1 MAFRAPCH
9 SGTGVGMTV
18 AQGRAGVMAM
28 KTVLTASLAVVLI
41 ATGGLAD
48 DSRDA
53 DYLADVI
60 NQRLETQRMG
70 VEVPWLNP
78 TTGSSGMI
86 VILQTDNSD
95 PNLPCRTYLR
105 TTERP
110 GEPTLMVEGTACRV
124 GERLWQ
130 RNETSITAV
139 PGPDAAPPAPVA
151 EREPPVPAPLI
162 PPPQR
167 KPDPNVF
174 YASIPT
180 PSVY

>member
-1 MAFRAPCH
+1 
-9 SGTGVGMTV
+9 MTV
-18 AQGRAGVMAM
+18 AQGWAGVMAM
-28 KTVLTASLAVVLI
+28 KTILTASLAAVLI
-41 ATGGLAD
+41 ATGALAD

-60 NQRLETQRMG
+60 NQRLETQRTG

-78 TTGSSGMI
+78 ATGSSGVI
-86 VILQTDNSD
+86 VIVRTDDSD
-95 PNLPCRTYLR
+95 SERPCRDYRR
-105 TTERP
+105 TTVRP
-110 GEPTLMVEGTACRV
+110 GEPTLIVEGSACRV
-124 GERLWQ
+124 GQMLWQ
-130 RNETSITAV
+130 RTETAV
-139 PGPDAAPPAPVA
+139 SSIPEPDSAPSTPVV

>member
-1 MAFRAPCH
+1 
-9 SGTGVGMTV
+9 MT
-18 AQGRAGVMAM
+18 AARGWAGVMAM
-28 KTVLTASLAVVLI
+28 KTVLTALLAAVLI
-41 ATGGLAD
+41 ATGALAD

-60 NQRLETQRMG
+60 NQRLETQREG

-78 TTGSSGMI
+78 VTGSSGIILI
-86 VILQTDNSD
+86 VRTDESD
-95 PNLPCRTYLR
+95 PNLPCRDYRR
-105 TTERP
+105 TTVRP
-110 GEPTLMVEGTACRV
+110 GEPTTMVEGTACRV

-130 RNETSITAV
+130 RNETSIAV
-139 PGPDAAPPAPVA
+139 LPGPDAAPPTPVV

-174 YASIPT
+174 YASMPT